1 MHIYQKSFLFIKF
14 EVQIYHVRFLQF
26 LIFFS
31 GTLFFYSQTIS
42 GKIQT
47 ESGSPIPDVNV
58 YLDGTKVSTV
68 STTDGGFQ
76 LDIQGQKSG
85 NLIFQKDT
93 YETSIFPLDK
103 AIGKSVKV
111 IINKV
116 SEIEEVVIIPYTEQA
131 YKDFINYFLD
141 QFIGFDRDDIRIKNQ
156 RTLKFSYD
164 QKNQFLKVKAP
175 QTLIIENK
183 KLGYTIQYNLINFQ
197 GDFKAKSTSY
207 LGTSFF
213 KETSFRKEIVLNR
226 MNAYKGSMMHFLR
239 SLYNNELEKEGFI
252 VNHARRIKNPAY
264 PTDAELQ
271 KLQDHFEIVRSQ
283 KNSTLPW
290 TDELEAIAQKK
301 SKNSEFLMA
310 ILKTKMK
317 ESEFTKRK
325 DGRLF
330 LDFEDLLQVNY
341 QKYYY
346 EIKKGEFVKSS
357 GVVTQTSFIHPEA
370 MEFEIFKEGLSS
382 EPDQLIL
389 EGDFSRQNISKMLP
403 LDYQFG
409 N

>member
-1 MHIYQKSFLFIKF
+1 LHGEILFLFVNL

-26 LIFFS
+26 LFFFF
-31 GTLFFYSQTIS
+31 GTLFLYSQTIS
-42 GKIQT
+42 GKVQT
-47 ESGSPIPDVNV
+47 ESGSAISNVNV
-58 YLDGTKVSTV
+58 YLDGTKVSSV
-68 STTDGGFQ
+68 SNGDGSFQ
-76 LDIQGQKSG
+76 LDVQAQKSG
-85 NLIFQKDT
+85 NIIFQKDN
-93 YETSIFPLDK
+93 YETSIFPLEK

-111 IINKV
+111 IINPV

-141 QFIGFDRDDIRIKNQ
+141 QFIGFDRDDVRIKNQ
-156 RTLKFSYD
+156 RTLKFSFD
-164 QKNQFLKVKAP
+164 KKNQFLKVKAP
-175 QTLIIENK
+175 QTLVIENK

-197 GDFKAKSTSY
+197 ADFKAKSTSY

-213 KETSFRKEIVLNR
+213 KETSFRKDITLNR
-226 MNAYKGSMMHFLR
+226 MNAYNGSMMHFLR

-252 VNHARRIKNPAY
+252 VNHAKRIPNPDY
-264 PTDAELQ
+264 PTEGELQ
-271 KLQDHFEIVRSQ
+271 RLTDHFEIVKAQ

-301 SKNSEFLMA
+301 SKNSEFVMA

-317 ESEFTKRK
+317 ESEFTQRQN
-325 DGRLF
+325 DRLF
-330 LDFEDLLQVNY
+330 LEFEDLLQVNY

-357 GVVTQTSFIHPEA
+357 GAVTQTSFVHPEA
-370 MEFEIFKEGLSS
+370 MQFEVFPEGNIS
-382 EPDQLIL
+382 EPDLLIL

>member
-1 MHIYQKSFLFIKF
+1 MHGEILFLFVNL

-26 LIFFS
+26 LFFFF
-31 GTLFFYSQTIS
+31 GTLFLYSQTIS
-42 GKIQT
+42 GKVQT
-47 ESGSPIPDVNV
+47 ESGSAISNVNV
-58 YLDGTKVSTV
+58 YLDGTKVSSV
-68 STTDGGFQ
+68 SNGDGSFQ
-76 LDIQGQKSG
+76 LDVQAQKSG
-85 NLIFQKDT
+85 NIIFQKDN
-93 YETSIFPLDK
+93 YETSIFPLEK

-111 IINKV
+111 IINPV

-141 QFIGFDRDDIRIKNQ
+141 QFIGFDRDDVRIKNQ
-156 RTLKFSYD
+156 RTLKFSFD
-164 QKNQFLKVKAP
+164 KKNQFLKVKAP
-175 QTLIIENK
+175 QTLVIENK

-197 GDFKAKSTSY
+197 ADFKAKSTSY

-213 KETSFRKEIVLNR
+213 KETSFRKDITLNR

-239 SLYNNELEKEGFI
+239 SLYQNELEKEGFI
-252 VNHARRIKNPAY
+252 VNHAKRIPNPDY
-264 PTDAELQ
+264 PTEAELQ
-271 KLQDHFEIVRSQ
+271 RLTDHFEIVKAQ

-301 SKNSEFLMA
+301 SKNSEFVMA

-317 ESEFTKRK
+317 ESEFTKRQS
-325 DGRLF
+325 DRLF
-330 LDFEDLLQVNY
+330 LEFEDLLQVNY

-357 GVVTQTSFIHPEA
+357 GAVTQTSFVHPEA
-370 MEFEIFKEGLSS
+370 MQFEIFPEGNIS
-382 EPDQLIL
+382 EPDLLIL

>member
-1 MHIYQKSFLFIKF
+1 M
-14 EVQIYHVRFLQF
+14 RFLQF
-26 LIFFS
+26 LIFFL

-42 GKIQT
+42 GKIET
-47 ESGSPIPDVNV
+47 ENGASVSNVNI
-58 YLDGTKVSTV
+58 YLDGTKISTV
-68 STTDGGFQ
+68 SSVDGSFQ
-76 LDIQGQKSG
+76 LDTQGQKSG
-85 NLIFQKDT
+85 NLIFQKDN

-103 AIGKSVKV
+103 TIGKSVKV

-116 SEIEEVVIIPYTEQA
+116 SEIEEVEIIPYTEQA
-131 YKDFINYFLD
+131 YKNFINFFLD
-141 QFIGFDRDDIRIKNQ
+141 QFIGLDRDEVKIKNQ

-164 QKNQFLKVKAP
+164 KKNQFLKVKAP

-197 GDFKAKSTSY
+197 ADFKQKSTSY

-213 KETSFRKEIVLNR
+213 KETSFRKEITLNR
-226 MNAYKGSMMHFLR
+226 MNAYKGSLMHFFR
-239 SLYNNELEKEGFI
+239 SLYQNELEKEGFV
-252 VNHARRIKNPAY
+252 VNQARRIKNPKY
-264 PTDAELQ
+264 PSDAEIQ
-271 KLQDHFEIVRSQ
+271 KLEDYYSFVRSQ
-283 KNSTLPW
+283 KMMNVHLS
-290 TDELEAIAQKK
+290 DELEDI
-301 SKNSEFLMA
+301 SKRKGENSEFLMA

-325 DGRLF
+325 EGRLF
-330 LDFEDLLQVNY
+330 IDFEDLLQVNY

-346 EIKKGEFVKSS
+346 EMKKGEFVKSS

-370 MEFEIFKEGLSS
+370 MEFEIFPEGISS

-409 N
+409 D

>member
-1 MHIYQKSFLFIKF
+1 MKRILLFCIFLGFVCNCF
-14 EVQIYHVRFLQF
+14 SQI
-26 LIFFS
+26 
-31 GTLFFYSQTIS
+31 IS

-47 ESGSPIPDVNV
+47 ENGSAISDVNV
-58 YLDGTKVSTV
+58 YLDGTKISTV
-68 STTDGGFQ
+68 SNNDGTFQ
-76 LDIQGQKSG
+76 LDVQGQKSG
-85 NLIFQKDT
+85 NLIFQKDH
-93 YETSIFPLDK
+93 YETSIFPLNQ

-111 IINKV
+111 IINPQK
-116 SEIEEVVIIPYTEQA
+116 EIEEVVIIPYTEEA
-131 YKDFINYFLD
+131 YRNFINYFLD
-141 QFIGFDRDDIRIKNQ
+141 QFIGFDREDVKIKNQ

-164 QKNQFLKVKAP
+164 KKNQFLKVKAP

-183 KLGYTIQYNLINFQ
+183 NLGYTIQYNLINFEA
-197 GDFKAKSTSY
+197 DFKKKSTSY

-213 KETSFRKEIVLNR
+213 KENGNKKQFILNR

-239 SLYNNELEKEGFI
+239 TLYSNELEKEGFI
-252 VNHARRIKNPAY
+252 VNHAKRIRNPKY
-264 PTDAELQ
+264 PSETDIQ
-271 KLQDHFEIVRSQ
+271 KLEDYYSFVRSQ
-283 KNSTLPW
+283 KVMTVHLS
-290 TDELEAIAQKK
+290 DELEDISRRK
-301 SKNSEFLMA
+301 SENAEFLMA

-317 ESEFTKRK
+317 ESDFTKRR

-330 LDFEDLLQVNY
+330 IDFEDLLQVNY

-357 GVVTQTSFIHPEA
+357 GVVTQTSFVHPEA
-370 MEFEIFKEGLSS
+370 MEFEIFPEGISS

-403 LDYQFG
+403 LDYKLG

>member
-1 MHIYQKSFLFIKF
+1 MKRILLFCVYFSF
-14 EVQIYHVRFLQF
+14 VCSCVAQI
-26 LIFFS
+26 
-31 GTLFFYSQTIS
+31 IS

-47 ESGSPIPDVNV
+47 ESGQLISDVNV
-58 YLDGTKVSTV
+58 YLDGTKI
-68 STTDGGFQ
+68 STTSITDGTFK

-85 NLIFQKDT
+85 NLIFQKDN
-93 YETSIFPLDK
+93 YETSIFPLNQ

-111 IINKV
+111 IINPVK
-116 SEIEEVVIIPYTEQA
+116 EIEEVVIIPYTEQT

-141 QFIGFDRDDIRIKNQ
+141 KFLGFDREGVAIKNQ

-164 QKNQFLKVKAP
+164 KKNQFLKVKAP

-183 KLGYTIQYNLINFQ
+183 KLGYTIQYNLINFEA
-197 GDFKAKSTSY
+197 DFKKKTTSY

-213 KETSFRKEIVLNR
+213 KENSSKKNIILNR
-226 MNAYKGSMMHFLR
+226 MNAYKGSVMHFLR
-239 SLYNNELEKEGFI
+239 SLYNQDLEKEGYI
-252 VNHARRIKNPAY
+252 VNHARRIKNPFY
-264 PTDAELQ
+264 PTEAELQ
-271 KLQDHFEIVRSQ
+271 KLQDHFEITKAQ
-283 KNSTLPW
+283 KISNVPW
-290 TDELEAIAQKK
+290 TDELETIAQKK
-301 SKNSEFLMA
+301 SKNPEFVMA

-317 ESEFTKRK
+317 EFDFTERK

-346 EIKKGEFVKSS
+346 EIKKGEFVKANTFSTQSS
-357 GVVTQTSFIHPEA
+357 IVHPEA
-370 MEFEIFKEGLSS
+370 LEFEVFPEGNIS
-382 EPDQLIL
+382 EPDLLIL
-389 EGDFSRQNISKMLP
+389 EDSFSNQNVSKMLP

>member
-1 MHIYQKSFLFIKF
+1 MKRILLFCIYLGFVCSFF
-14 EVQIYHVRFLQF
+14 
-26 LIFFS
+26 
-31 GTLFFYSQTIS
+31 SQTIS

-47 ESGSPIPDVNV
+47 ESGSAISDVNV
-58 YLDGTKVSTV
+58 YLDGTKISTV
-68 STTDGGFQ
+68 STSDGSFT
-76 LDIQGQKSG
+76 LDIHSQKSG
-85 NLIFQKDT
+85 NLIFQKDS
-93 YETSIFPLDK
+93 YETSIFPVDK

-116 SEIEEVVIIPYTEQA
+116 SNIEEVVIIPYTEQA

-156 RTLKFSYD
+156 RMLRFSYD
-164 QKNQFLKVKAP
+164 KKNQFLKVKAP
-175 QTLIIENK
+175 ENLIIENK
-183 KLGYTIQYNLINFQ
+183 KLGYTIQYNLINFEA
-197 GDFKAKSTSY
+197 DFKAKSTSY

-226 MNAYKGSMMHFLR
+226 MNAYNGSMMHFLR

-252 VNHARRIKNPAY
+252 VNHARRIPNPDY
-264 PTDAELQ
+264 PTEAELQ
-271 KLQDHFEIVRSQ
+271 RLNDHFEIVKSQ

-290 TDELEAIAQKK
+290 TDELEAISQKK
-301 SKNSEFLMA
+301 MKNTEFVMA

-317 ESEFTKRK
+317 ESDFTKIK
-325 DGRLF
+325 DDRLF
-330 LDFEDLLQVNY
+330 IDFEDLLQVNY

-346 EIKKGEFVKSS
+346 EIKKGEFVKSA
-357 GVVTQTSFIHPEA
+357 GVVTQSSFIHPEA

>member
-1 MHIYQKSFLFIKF
+1 MKRILLFCIYLGFVCSFF
-14 EVQIYHVRFLQF
+14 
-26 LIFFS
+26 
-31 GTLFFYSQTIS
+31 SQTIS

-47 ESGSPIPDVNV
+47 ESGSAISDVNV
-58 YLDGTKVSTV
+58 YLDGTKISTF
-68 STTDGGFQ
+68 STSDGSFT
-76 LDIQGQKSG
+76 LDIHSQKSG
-85 NLIFQKDT
+85 NLIFQKDS
-93 YETSIFPLDK
+93 YETSIFPVDK

-116 SEIEEVVIIPYTEQA
+116 SDIEEVVIIPYTEQA

-156 RTLKFSYD
+156 RMLRFSYD
-164 QKNQFLKVKAP
+164 KKKQFLKVKAP
-175 QTLIIENK
+175 ETLIIENK
-183 KLGYTIQYNLINFQ
+183 KLGYTIQYNLINFEA
-197 GDFKAKSTSY
+197 DFKTKSTSY

-239 SLYNNELEKEGFI
+239 SLYSNELEKEGFI
-252 VNHARRIKNPAY
+252 VNHARRIPNPAY
-264 PTDAELQ
+264 PTKAELQ
-271 KLQDHFEIVRSQ
+271 RLNDHFEIVKSQ

-290 TDELEAIAQKK
+290 TDELEAISQKK
-301 SKNSEFLMA
+301 MNNHEFVMA
-310 ILKTKMK
+310 ILKIKMK
-317 ESEFTKRK
+317 ESDFTKRK
-325 DGRLF
+325 DDRLF
-330 LDFEDLLQVNY
+330 IDFEDLLQVNY

-357 GVVTQTSFIHPEA
+357 GVVTQSSFIHPEA

>member
-1 MHIYQKSFLFIKF
+1 MKRILLFCIYFAFVSHCFS
-14 EVQIYHVRFLQF
+14 QI
-26 LIFFS
+26 
-31 GTLFFYSQTIS
+31 IS

-47 ESGSPIPDVNV
+47 ENGSSVSDVNI
-58 YLDGTKVSTV
+58 YLDGTKISTL
-68 STTDGGFQ
+68 SINDGSFK
-76 LDIQGQKSG
+76 LDVQGQKSG
-85 NLIFQKDT
+85 NLIFQKDN
-93 YETSIFPLDK
+93 YETNIFPLNQ

-111 IINKV
+111 VINPQK
-116 SEIEEVVIIPYTEQA
+116 EIEEVVIIPYTEQA

-141 QFIGFDRDDIRIKNQ
+141 KFIGFDRDDVKIKNQ
-156 RTLKFSYD
+156 GTLKFSYD
-164 QKNQFLKVKAP
+164 KKNKFLKVKAP

-197 GDFKAKSTSY
+197 ADFNSKSTSY
-207 LGTSFF
+207 IGTSFF

-226 MNAYKGSMMHFLR
+226 INAYKGSLMHFFR

-252 VNHARRIKNPAY
+252 VNHAKRIPNPEY
-264 PTDAELQ
+264 PTEAELQ
-271 KLQDHFEIVRSQ
+271 KLKDHFIIKKSQ
-283 KNSTLPW
+283 NATLPW
-290 TDELEAIAQKK
+290 TDELEGISQKK

-310 ILKTKMK
+310 ILKTKIK

-330 LDFEDLLQVNY
+330 LDFEDLLMVNY

-346 EIKKGEFVKSS
+346 EIKKGEFVKSG
-357 GVVTQTSFIHPEA
+357 GVVTQSSILHPEA
-370 MEFEIFKEGLSS
+370 LEFEIFKEGLSS

-389 EGDFSRQNISKMLP
+389 EEHFSNQNVSKMLP
-403 LDYQFG
+403 LDYQLG

>member
-1 MHIYQKSFLFIKF
+1 MKRILLFCIYLGFVCSFF
-14 EVQIYHVRFLQF
+14 
-26 LIFFS
+26 
-31 GTLFFYSQTIS
+31 SQTIS

-47 ESGSPIPDVNV
+47 ESGSAISDVNV
-58 YLDGTKVSTV
+58 YLDGTKISTV
-68 STTDGGFQ
+68 SKSDGRFT
-76 LDIQGQKSG
+76 LDIHGQKSG
-85 NLIFQKDT
+85 NLIFQKDS
-93 YETSIFPLDK
+93 YETSIFPVDK

-111 IINKV
+111 VINKV
-116 SEIEEVVIIPYTEQA
+116 SDIEEVVIIPYTEQA

-156 RTLKFSYD
+156 RMLRFSYD
-164 QKNQFLKVKAP
+164 KKNQFLKVKAP
-175 QTLIIENK
+175 EILIIENK
-183 KLGYTIQYNLINFQ
+183 KLGYTIQYNLINFEA
-197 GDFKAKSTSY
+197 DFKAKSTSY

-213 KETSFRKEIVLNR
+213 KETSFRKEIILNR

-252 VNHARRIKNPAY
+252 VNHARRIPNPAY
-264 PTDAELQ
+264 PTETELQ
-271 KLQDHFEIVRSQ
+271 RLNDHFEIVKSQ

-290 TDELEAIAQKK
+290 TDELEAISQKK
-301 SKNSEFLMA
+301 MKNTEFVMA
-310 ILKTKMK
+310 ILKIKMK
-317 ESEFTKRK
+317 ESDFTKIRN
-325 DGRLF
+325 DRLF
-330 LDFEDLLQVNY
+330 IDFEDLLQVNY

-346 EIKKGEFVKSS
+346 EIKKGEFVKSA
-357 GVVTQTSFIHPEA
+357 GVVTQSSFIHPEA

>member
-1 MHIYQKSFLFIKF
+1 MKRILLFCIYLSFVSHCFS
-14 EVQIYHVRFLQF
+14 QI
-26 LIFFS
+26 
-31 GTLFFYSQTIS
+31 IS

-47 ESGSPIPDVNV
+47 ESGSAISNVNV
-58 YLDGTKVSTV
+58 YLDGTKVSEV
-68 STTDGGFQ
+68 SNGDGSFQ

-85 NLIFQKDT
+85 NIIFQKDN
-93 YETSIFPLDK
+93 YETSIFPLEK

-111 IINKV
+111 IINPV

-141 QFIGFDRDDIRIKNQ
+141 QFIGFDRDDVRIKNQ

-164 QKNQFLKVKAP
+164 KKNQFLKVKAP

-213 KETSFRKEIVLNR
+213 KETSFRKEVTLNR
-226 MNAYKGSMMHFLR
+226 MNAYKGSLMHFFR
-239 SLYNNELEKEGFI
+239 SLYNNELGKEGFI

-264 PTDAELQ
+264 PTEAELQ
-271 KLQDHFEIVRSQ
+271 KLNYHFTIMKTQ
-283 KNSTLPW
+283 NSTLPW
-290 TDELEAIAQKK
+290 TDELEAISQKK

-310 ILKTKMK
+310 ILKTKIK

-341 QKYYY
+341 QKYFY
-346 EIKKGEFVKSS
+346 EIKKGEFVKSG
-357 GVVTQTSFIHPEA
+357 GVVNQSSILHPEA